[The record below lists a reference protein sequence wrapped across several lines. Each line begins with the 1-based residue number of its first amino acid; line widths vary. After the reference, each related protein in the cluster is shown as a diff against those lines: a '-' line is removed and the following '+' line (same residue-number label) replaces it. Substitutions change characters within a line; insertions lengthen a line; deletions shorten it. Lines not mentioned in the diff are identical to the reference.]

1 GAQRDATIADGN
13 IRIHLVRDGW
23 IWWIPFAE
31 GTDSVGCVLH
41 AKVVKARG
49 GSVEALFDEVL
60 ATSLHLT
67 QGLAPARRITPVH
80 TAANF
85 SYRIVPMVGDRYLAI
100 GDATGFVDPIF
111 SVGVFI
117 AMCSVVVAAE
127 GFIRAFLCMEFMP
140 RA

>member
-41 AKVVKARG
+41 AKVVKERG
-49 GSVEALFDEVL
+49 DSVEALFDEVL
-60 ATSLHLT
+60 ATSPRLT

-85 SYRIVPMVGDRYLAI
+85 SYRIVPSVGDRDLAI
-100 GDATGFVDPIF
+100 GDATGLVDPLF
-111 SVGVFI
+111 YAWGVI
-117 AMCSVVVAAE
+117 
-127 GFIRAFLCMEFMP
+127 GIRCGQ
-140 RA
+140 